1 MVGYPKILETA
12 LARSFGHCLQGFGA
26 VRGIRVAVKDPTQV
40 LVVDELWQLAL
51 QGQLKLA
58 APLPEFGID
67 EGQAE
72 GEIDLG
78 FVAGDQG
85 AALVQ
90 AVGLQP
96 HSLLGS
102 QRLELGNVSGRA
114 GGEEKGGAEVLS
126 VGQAD
131 MQSIGHGRL
140 RRFSYLGRF
149 CDDREFTDEFA
160 ASAEVACD
168 CNALELGPGLAER
181 ILGVCEKSGG
191 TMQVEAAFSAF
202 CDGQVL

>member
-1 MVGYPKILETA
+1 MVGDPEILETA
-12 LARSFGHCLQGFGA
+12 LARGLGHRLQGLGA
-26 VRGIRVAVKDPTQV
+26 VGGIGVAVKDPAQV
-40 LVVDELWQLAL
+40 LVGDELRQLAL
-51 QGQLKLA
+51 QSQLDLA

-72 GEIDLG
+72 GAIDLG

-96 HSLLGS
+96 HSLLGG
-102 QRLELGNVSGRA
+102 QRLELVNVSGRA

-131 MQSIGHGRL
+131 LQSVGRRTPSTSWL
-140 RRFSYLGRF
+140 PW
-149 CDDREFTDEFA
+149 
-160 ASAEVACD
+160 
-168 CNALELGPGLAER
+168 ALPQR
-181 ILGVCEKSGG
+181 S
-191 TMQVEAAFSAF
+191 
-202 CDGQVL
+202 